1 MALILKDRVKVL
13 ATTTG
18 TGTFTLGA
26 AVTGFQDFSVIGNG
40 NTTYY
45 TIVAQSSTDWEVG
58 IGTYTASGTLLS
70 RDTVLESSNAGAKV
84 DFAAG
89 IKDVFVTYPA
99 EKAIYEEADG
109 QTLIN
114 GGPITV
120 LGAGVVSVPALEAE
134 LGKFVGNVNSFGQV
148 YNLNQNDGTNA
159 SADFVAYNDL
169 TTDGFT
175 YFTDVGISSS
185 NYTSIDY
192 PIFTPN
198 SGYIFHQG
206 DDFFIG
212 NQTTGKDIVL
222 FAGGVDAGDE
232 AVRIK
237 GADHSVEL
245 AGDISVAG
253 TATVVGAAYFQSTV
267 LLSANPTTALQ
278 AATKQYVDNQVTAGI
293 HIHEPVLVETTG
305 NLTAAYAQ
313 GGTTFNITDIT
324 GTNTVTTSTTHGLS
338 VNDQIWFYSTAGNGL
353 LTNTAYF
360 VYSTPA
366 GNTLT
371 LSLEF
376 GGTQVTGLT
385 NATGLAYATRANSGV
400 GATLTNSGA
409 QAALVVDNV
418 ALAVTNRVMVRL
430 QTNGA
435 ENGVYTVTNI
445 GSGSTNWVLTR
456 ATDSNQVNP
465 ANPDGVGTGDYFF
478 TQSGDINAGDSHV
491 LTTEPNTMIIGYTPL
506 TYTQFSGA
514 VTYVGGTNI
523 LVSGQTISLT
533 GTVAPTNG
541 GTGVN
546 TVATGDILHGTGTD
560 TWGKL
565 SAGAAYKTLSMN
577 AAGTQVE
584 WNAVALDQTAAVS
597 GALSTTNGGTG
608 LISYTLG
615 DLIYSSATNTLT
627 KLAGNVTTT
636 KLFLTQTGIGGSV
649 SAAPAWGSIA
659 ASDVSGLAPSA
670 TTDTTNASNIT
681 TGTLG
686 TGRLSGSYTGIT
698 GVGTLAA
705 GTWNGSTVAAAY
717 GGTGF
722 GSYAVGDVLYADTT
736 SSLARLADVAVGN
749 ALIAGGVG
757 AAPSWGK
764 IGLATHVSGTLPVAN
779 GGTNGTA
786 TPTAGGIA
794 YGNGSA
800 YEFTSAGTSGQ
811 VLTSNGSGAPS
822 WAAASVG
829 TVTSITAGTGLSGG
843 TITASGTIALANTA
857 VTAGSYTNASIT
869 VDAQGRLTAA
879 SSGSGGGVTSF
890 NTRTGAVTLSSG
902 DVTTALGYTPPQ
914 ANGTG
919 ASGTWAISISGTA
932 ANSSSISS
940 AVGATYTWTATQQF
954 TGNGNTASASGTGIQ
969 VYSTGGN
976 GAIMAFHR
984 AGVYAV
990 NMGLDS
996 DNVFRIGGWSAGA
1009 NRIQL
1014 DMSGNF
1020 TAAGNVT
1027 AYSDE
1032 RLKKDWAT
1040 LPDNFVDELATVIA
1054 GTYTRID
1061 SEERQV
1067 GVSAQAF
1074 QKILNEAVATDAS
1087 GYLSLAYGN
1096 AALVAAVELA
1106 KRVVAQDARIA
1117 KLEEQIKGLSNP

>member
-45 TIVAQSSTDWEVG
+45 TIAAQSSADWEVG
-58 IGTYTASGTLLS
+58 IGTYTASGALLS

-120 LGAGVVSVPALEAE
+120 LGVGVVSVPALEAE
-134 LGKFVGNVNSFGQV
+134 LGKFVSNVNSFGQV
-148 YNLNQNDGTNA
+148 YNLNQNDGATA

-169 TTDGFT
+169 TTDGLT
-175 YFTDVGISSS
+175 YFTDIGVNSS
-185 NYTSIDY
+185 NYTSVDY

-198 SGYIFHQG
+198 SGYIFHDG
-206 DDFFIG
+206 DDFFVG
-212 NQTTGKDIVL
+212 NQTANKDVVL
-222 FAGGVDAGDE
+222 FAGGVDASDE

-237 GADHSVEL
+237 GADQSVEL

-253 TATVVGAAYFQSTV
+253 TSTVVGAADFQSTV
-267 LLSANPTTALQ
+267 LLSANPTLALQ

-293 HIHEPVLVETTG
+293 HIHEPVRVETTG
-305 NLTAAYAQ
+305 NLTATYVQ
-313 GGTTFNITDIT
+313 GGTTFNITDIS
-324 GTNTVTTSTTHGLS
+324 GTNTVTTSTAHGLS
-338 VNDQIWFYSTAGNGL
+338 VNDQIWLYSTAGNGL

-366 GNTLT
+366 ANTLT

-385 NATGLAYATRANSGV
+385 NATGLTYATRANSGV

-409 QAALVVDNV
+409 QAALTVDGV

-456 ATDSNQVNP
+456 ATDANQVNP

-478 TQSGDINAGDSHV
+478 TQSGNINAGDSHV

-506 TYTQFSGA
+506 MYTQFSGGVA
-514 VTYVGGTNI
+514 YVGGTNI
-523 LVSGQTISLT
+523 LVLGQTISLT

-659 ASDVSGLAPSA
+659 AADVSGLAPSA

-681 TGTLG
+681 SGTLG

-794 YGNGSA
+794 YGDGSA
-800 YEFTSAGTSGQ
+800 YVFTSAGTSGQ

-843 TITASGTIALANTA
+843 TITASGTIALADTA

-919 ASGTWAISISGTA
+919 ASGTWGINVTG
-932 ANSSSISS
+932 S
-940 AVGATYTWTATQQF
+940 AGSATNATNL
-954 TGNGNTASASGTGIQ
+954 TGGNMSAASASITSSAPTIWFYDTDQADFAVHVNSNLWYVLNQGGGGIIYTDQ
-969 VYSTGGN
+969 
-976 GAIMAFHR
+976 
-984 AGVYAV
+984 
-990 NMGLDS
+990 
-996 DNVFRIGGWSAGA
+996 
-1009 NRIQL
+1009 
-1014 DMSGNF
+1014 SGNF

-1027 AYSDE
+1027 AYSDA
-1032 RLKKDWAT
+1032 RLKTDVKTIQGALDKVSEMRGVSFVKDGK
-1040 LPDNFVDELATVIA
+1040 D
-1054 GTYTRID
+1054 
-1061 SEERQV
+1061 QV
-1067 GVSAQAF
+1067 GVIAQEIVNVVPEVV
-1074 QKILNEAVATDAS
+1074 QLNQD
-1087 GYLSLAYGN
+1087 GYYSVAYGN
-1096 AALVAAVELA
+1096 LVGVLIEAIKELRAEVKAL
-1106 KRVVAQDARIA
+1106 K
-1117 KLEEQIKGLSNP
+1117 EE

>member
-253 TATVVGAAYFQSTV
+253 TATVVGAADFQSTV